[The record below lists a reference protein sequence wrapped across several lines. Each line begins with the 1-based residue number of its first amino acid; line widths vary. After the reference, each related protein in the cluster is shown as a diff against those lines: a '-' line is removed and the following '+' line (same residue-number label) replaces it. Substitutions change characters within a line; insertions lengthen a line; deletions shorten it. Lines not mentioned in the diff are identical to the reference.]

1 MSKAKGGGIDTS
13 AESADM
19 RDGSKIGDTKK

>member
-1 MSKAKGGGIDTS
+1 MSKAKDGGIDMS

-19 RDGSKIGDTKK
+19 RDGSKIGETKK